1 MIYGAGSA
9 PLAIAHR
16 GGAHLGL
23 ENTLQTFGV
32 AQSLGVR
39 YLETDVRLT
48 RDGVPVLFHD
58 DDLRRV
64 FGRPETLSR
73 LLYRELPLEIP
84 TLEAALQCFPD
95 ECFTI
100 DIKDYASIEAV
111 ADVLRR
117 TDAARRVCIAGAW
130 DGTLAQLARTVGA
143 DLSVAMGWRAL
154 CRLVTSS
161 HSRLPLS
168 RRGRSGFVHV
178 PLRMGRLPVFAER
191 LLHRAH
197 DLDLRMIVWTVNDA
211 DVMRALLD
219 VGVDG
224 IITDRP
230 DVLREVLIARGSW
243 VPRRPTPRLDPLT
256 SLG

>member
-1 MIYGAGSA
+1 VIYGAGSA

-16 GGAHLGL
+16 GGGHLGL
-23 ENTLQTFGV
+23 ENTLETFGV
-32 AQSLGVR
+32 SQALGIR

-48 RDGVPVLFHD
+48 RDGVAVLFHD

-64 FGRPETLSR
+64 FGRPESLSR

-95 ECFTI
+95 ACFTI
-100 DIKDYASIEAV
+100 DIKDYASIEAI

-117 TDAARRVCIAGAW
+117 TGSAERVCIAGAW
-130 DGTLAQLARTVGA
+130 DGTLAQLARSVGD
-143 DLSVAMGWRAL
+143 DLSLAMGWRAL

-178 PLRMGRLPVFAER
+178 PLRIGRLPVFAER

-197 DLDLRMIVWTVNDA
+197 DLELRMIVWTVNDA
-211 DVMRALLD
+211 DVMRELLD

-230 DVLREVLIARGSW
+230 DVLREVLIGRGSW
-243 VPRRPTPRLDPLT
+243 VPQQAAASLDPLT